1 MLKLCIFFSQ
11 HITQEMIDRL
21 DYIKLYNYFFSKY
34 FKNIAINPQTRL
46 YLSNT
51 CNWQMCA
58 FILNHFSHVQFFVT
72 LWAISHQAPLSR
84 GFSKQE
90 YWSGL
95 PCPPP
100 RESSWPRH
108 WTRVFYA
115 SCIGR
120 RVLYTSAAREA
131 QLTRQSIR
139 VHKKLSLSVKDNS
152 IKTWAKVINK
162 HCIGE

>member
-11 HITQEMIDRL
+11 HITQEMIDKL
-21 DYIKLYNYFFSKY
+21 DYIKLYNYFSSKY
-34 FKNIAINPQTRL
+34 FKNIEINPQTRL

-58 FILNHFSHVQFFVT
+58 FILNRFSHVQFFVT

-84 GFSKQE
+84 GFSRQE

-120 RVLYTSAAREA
+120 QVLYTSAAREA

-139 VHKKLSLSVKDNS
+139 VYKKLWVSRL
-152 IKTWAKVINK
+152 KTTQ
-162 HCIGE
+162 